1 VPIIYAACA
10 DLGVTFCPHGRT
22 SHGRRVDIA
31 KPEGR
36 RHPLAQVRKALA
48 LGEIGPVVGAA
59 APVRAVIPP
68 ARSNATARQK
78 AASPPFPRKRA
89 KCDPSVMQML

>member
-1 VPIIYAACA
+1 MPCQSSTLPAPTSVSPSVLTAALA
-10 DLGVTFCPHGRT
+10 MGAESISLSRKAAG
-22 SHGRRVDIA
+22 I
-31 KPEGR
+31 
-36 RHPLAQVRKALA
+36 PLRKALA